1 MQFKK
6 KEFNVQEI
14 VEAFQGG
21 GLKRNPEYQRG
32 ATWALQQKQA
42 LIDSIFREY
51 PLPPIFLEV
60 KRTQT
65 LGDFA
70 SSYEIID
77 GQQRILSMS
86 QYFSDDFALLSPED
100 SKLRL
105 PHSLRTTTAPWSKK
119 RFSELAD
126 DMADFI
132 RTQRLQIIEVSEV
145 ANSDEVR
152 DLFIRL
158 QSGTALTRQ
167 QIRDAWPGELGPRI
181 ERWAGK
187 LTREPTYKFFD
198 YVDRRGTRDDE
209 GDVKDRFVKHRTTC
223 AQLCAL
229 LLGRAS
235 NPFATPSIT
244 AGELDALY
252 HEYTQVD
259 PNNSPFER
267 LERIFGQMDEVVTRI
282 AFKQKGKKK
291 VSKATM
297 FALAMYLQDAQRSS
311 NFRLTVDAKAKLAK
325 EVSEPKVTQNSRA
338 SSGGVIKRYY
348 EEWRGSLPEGI
359 GVSLDSKRLFDDDQK
374 KEIWN
379 RDNGM
384 CRICGDEV
392 THPEDAEY
400 DHHPVPHRDGGQTTV
415 ENGRL
420 VHAVCHPRG
429 RPVSS

>member
-1 MQFKK
+1 MDASAKAGVDRFY
-6 KEFNVQEI
+6 
-14 VEAFQGG
+14 FQGIPITSYILG
-21 GLKRNPEYQRG
+21 GEK
-32 ATWALQQKQA
+32 K
-42 LIDSIFREY
+42 
-51 PLPPIFLEV
+51 
-60 KRTQT
+60 TQT
-65 LGDFA
+65 LGGGD
-70 SSYEIID
+70 SSTHEIID

-86 QYFSDDFALLSPED
+86 EYFSDDFTLLSPED

-105 PHSLRTTTAPWSKK
+105 PHSLRTTTASWSKK

-132 RTQRLQIIEVSEV
+132 RTRPLQIIEVRDV

-167 QIRDAWPGELGPRI
+167 QIRDAWPGELGPGI

-187 LTREPTYKFFD
+187 LNRQPTYEFFN
-198 YVDRRGTRDDE
+198 YVDGRGTRDDE

-235 NPFATPSIT
+235 NPFAAPSIT
-244 AGELDALY
+244 AAELDALY

-259 PNNSPFER
+259 PNNSPFEH
-267 LERIFGQMDEVVTRI
+267 LESIFSKMEEVVRSI
-282 AFKQKGKKK
+282 AFKQKGKRK

-311 NFRLTVDAKAKLAK
+311 NFRLTADARHKLAK
-325 EVSEPKVTQNSRA
+325 EVSEPRVTQNSRA
-338 SSGGVIKRYY
+338 SSGGVIRRYY

-359 GVSLDSKRLFDDDQK
+359 GVTLDPKRFFDEDQK
-374 KEIWN
+374 KEIWT

-384 CRICGDEV
+384 CGICGDEV
-392 THPEDAEY
+392 TQPDDAEY
-400 DHHPVPHRDGGQTTV
+400 DHYPIPHRDGGQTTV

-429 RPVSS
+429 RPVDS